1 MRPYRRNLASTQ
13 SGFSL
18 LELVVVVAVL
28 AILAAI
34 AIPAFQDA
42 SNNAKIATA
51 KTNISLV
58 VKECIVLQASGNAN
72 PTISDVASARSNN
85 PYGDAL
91 GLGFG
96 SEDGFTY
103 DTDLNSQRTLRP
115 SDSCMSIAAKSAT
128 FAIKAALLRASC
140 LTLQFLSI
148 QLLVRWRKIVKLIVL
163 WPTTKE
169 NPVIRIFPLDHSGSI
184 RALAD

>member
-128 FAIKAALLRASC
+128 FGNQGGPAEGKLPHFAIS
-140 LTLQFLSI
+140 
-148 QLLVRWRKIVKLIVL
+148 V
-163 WPTTKE
+163 
-169 NPVIRIFPLDHSGSI
+169 NPATGEVEKNCKVDSSLAYNKGKPCDPNLPAGSQW
-184 RALAD
+184 